1 MKNLTRVN
9 WVGALALAPALFSWA
24 CGGFDNGIGPPPGG
38 GPTAQVAG
46 SWVGTWRID
55 VDEEPR
61 RGPGKDPRPVNRL
74 GRQGSMRLSL
84 QQHGSAVTGSA
95 AFTGSVSGRYNC
107 LGEASVA
114 GLVAADVISLTL
126 TNGVASEGTVSAHVT
141 GNTLT
146 GSFASSCVASGTLV
160 LHRE

>member
-9 WVGALALAPALFSWA
+9 WVGVLALAPALLGSA
-24 CGGFDNGIGPPPGG
+24 CGGYDNGVGPPPGG

-55 VDEEPR
+55 VDEAPR
-61 RGPGKDPRPVNRL
+61 RGSGKDPRPASRL
-74 GRQGSMRLSL
+74 GRQGSIKLSL
-84 QQHGSAVTGSA
+84 RQHGSAVTGSV
-95 AFTGSVSGRYNC
+95 AFTGSVRGRYNC

-126 TNGVASEGTVSAHVT
+126 TNGASSAGKVHAQVT
-141 GNTLT
+141 GNTLS
-146 GSFASSCVASGTLV
+146 GSFASSCAESGTLV